1 MSKLLNVFMFYLVK
15 HEYNRVLHEDLFLL
29 YSVEG
34 KELLKVMTGVLKYFI
49 SEKGIIEINQITF
62 SWFLNDT

>member
-1 MSKLLNVFMFYLVK
+1 MFYLVK

-62 SWFLNDT
+62 S